1 MPGGLVE
8 RLSSEVLGSI
18 IGDIYDC
25 VLNPEGW
32 TGVMTRITTALDAAY
47 TTIALAST
55 ASNHGRFAA
64 QSPWDPVQMRT
75 LQEDYDFD

>member
-1 MPGGLVE
+1 MVE
-8 RLSSEVLGSI
+8 RLSSEALSSI

-32 TGVMTRITTALDAAY
+32 ADVMTRITQAIDAAY

-55 ASNHGRFAA
+55 ADNRGRFTA
-64 QSPWDPVQMRT
+64 QSPWDPVQMRAPGR
-75 LQEDYDFD
+75 L